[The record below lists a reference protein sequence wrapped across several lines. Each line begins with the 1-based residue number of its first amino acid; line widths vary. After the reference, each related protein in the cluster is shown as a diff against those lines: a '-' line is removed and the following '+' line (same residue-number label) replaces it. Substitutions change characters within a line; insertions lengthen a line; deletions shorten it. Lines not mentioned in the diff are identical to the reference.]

1 MTKPEG
7 YPDLIKV
14 TILGDKFLVDYKEG
28 DLRPIGPTDLHP
40 VRVFRYLVDE
50 GFIILEEEEA
60 EEPKNND
67 FSRN

>member
-14 TILGDKFLVDYKEG
+14 TILGDEFLIDYKEK
-28 DLRPIGPTDLHP
+28 DIRPINTTGLHP
-40 VRVFRYLVDE
+40 VRVFKYIVDE

-60 EEPKNND
+60 EESKNND